1 MTMKWML
8 EHKEEGLRMGCNARE
23 IVQAKYEQ
31 KDVWKG
37 LIKMYQTLD

>member
-8 EHKEEGLRMGCNARE
+8 EHKEEGLRMGYNARE

-37 LIKMYQTLD
+37 LIKMYQELK